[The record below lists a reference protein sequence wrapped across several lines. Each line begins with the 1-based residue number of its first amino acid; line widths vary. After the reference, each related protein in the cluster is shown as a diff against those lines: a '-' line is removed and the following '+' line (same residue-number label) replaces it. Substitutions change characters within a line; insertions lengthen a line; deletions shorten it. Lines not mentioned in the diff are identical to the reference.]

1 MMITLL
7 LFKVIGFK
15 GNRCQSIGNMSTTC
29 FFVVPCLV
37 KKQISM
43 MGHTMG
49 NGQPAHL
56 FKSIDQRHIF
66 WERQVCLNNGYPKIV

>member
-37 KKQISM
+37 KKTDFYDGSYH
-43 MGHTMG
+43 G
-49 NGQPAHL
+49 
-56 FKSIDQRHIF
+56 
-66 WERQVCLNNGYPKIV
+66 